1 MSIAIDGF
9 LSWVCRF
16 FTMMKKNLT
25 KNPLFARKRGA
36 SISVGVQPFQASP
49 VGSATSMVPT
59 STFRGN
65 MV

>member
-25 KNPLFARKRGA
+25 KNPLFTRKRGT
-36 SISVGVQPFQASP
+36 SK
-49 VGSATSMVPT
+49 SAETQLL
-59 STFRGN
+59 
-65 MV
+65 